1 MATLGMEELEKDIPF
16 TYIEKVAAK
25 LIVRWHIKPSQNPPG
40 FNVTS

>member
-1 MATLGMEELEKDIPF
+1 MEELEKDTYRTR

-25 LIVRWHIKPSQNPPG
+25 LIVRWHIKPSQNPPV